1 MKVFGFKFSLFPV
14 TLRWPAGPRDFR
26 LRGPVAAD
34 APIGDAVSAQ
44 PLVAEPW
51 RRGFP
56 ADATPGRGHPGDS
69 TTRGYVKIENFF
81 ASSRR
86 SSVATATVSPSPG
99 FTLVEMLVALAI
111 LAVMMAAI
119 GEIFS
124 LAGHAT
130 RLGQATLKVMA
141 NVRAVQAQLAKDLG
155 NLDTGGYLIIRQQY
169 YAPIWDAGWT
179 GSGTNPS
186 VQYQPG
192 DEVAYGT
199 SYYYCT
205 KQNAAAAANEPGTT
219 GGAPYWTLLNVTLAW
234 TSGTSYTA
242 GEEVVY
248 DGANYL
254 CVQANTAS
262 AANEPGTAGGAPYWS
277 PLPPSWRADQLAFLA
292 DGNFQSR
299 TGDSNGSLVDYV
311 TSNAAAVWYGQL
323 TMSYGSSAPATAEE
337 PYWPQST
344 AVPQTQP
351 PSGEN
356 AGDFYLGRRVLLL
369 VPSVPIVGGYTD
381 AAYSNVTYTGTGT
394 PPTATVV
401 PDPAESAA
409 DITSS
414 RLDIATI
421 TPAAIEA
428 AIASTPSLAT
438 IADDYCYRFASVV
451 TPAAS
456 EVSPGTSTQLIN
468 GYFRMTPIVLPGVP
482 SFSVDV
488 GYMVGGVMTWYGP
501 DANSVTTMTGWSS
514 VGVPNDLGI
523 TGVNALVFD
532 AANRQYWPTALKIS
546 YIVTDPQNRMEGG
559 QVITQII
566 SLPQ

>member
-1 MKVFGFKFSLFPV
+1 MNIFGFKFPVFPV
-14 TLRWPAGPRDFR
+14 TSRRPSGPRDFG
-26 LRGPVAAD
+26 LRGLCAS
-34 APIGDAVSAQ
+34 AV
-44 PLVAEPW
+44 
-51 RRGFP
+51 R
-56 ADATPGRGHPGDS
+56 T
-69 TTRGYVKIENFF
+69 
-81 ASSRR
+81 
-86 SSVATATVSPSPG
+86 G

-155 NLDTGGYLIIRQQY
+155 NLDTGGYLIIRQEN
-169 YAPIWDAGWT
+169 YAPLW
-179 GSGTNPS
+179 NPGGAS
-186 VQYQPG
+186 PGIQYQPG
-192 DEVAYGT
+192 DEVAYGS

-205 KQNAAAAANEPGTT
+205 KANAAAAANQPGT
-219 GGAPYWTLLNVTLAW
+219 GAAWQQYWTPLNITLAW

-254 CVQANTAS
+254 CIQANTAS

-277 PLPPSWRADQLAFLA
+277 PLPPVWRADQLTFLA
-292 DGNFQSR
+292 NGNFQSR
-299 TGDSNGSLVDYV
+299 TGNSTGSLVDYV
-311 TSNAAAVWYGQL
+311 TSSSAAVWYGQL
-323 TMSYGSSAPATAEE
+323 IAQNATTAPTAGSPLV
-337 PYWPQST
+337 YWPQDAAYPSSP
-344 AVPQTQP
+344 AWLVSGDY

-369 VPSVPIVGGYTD
+369 VPSVPPALGAY
-381 AAYSNVTYTGTGT
+381 AAYSNTTFGT
-394 PPTATVV
+394 PASGAVAGESPTY
-401 PDPAESAA
+401 
-409 DITSS
+409 ITSS

-428 AIASTPSLAT
+428 AIASAATYPTLAS
-438 IADDYCYRFASVV
+438 IADAFCYRFASVV

-456 EVSPGTSTQLIN
+456 EVAAGTPTQLIN

-488 GYMVGGVMTWYGP
+488 GYLNATGQLQWYGP
-501 DANSVTTMTGWSS
+501 DALAITAANNPNPTLYPSWPTAFYVSS
-514 VGVPNDLGI
+514 DPDGGSS
-523 TGVNALVFD
+523 LVFTQAD
-532 AANRQYWPTALKIS
+532 RQYWPTALKIT
-546 YIVTDPQNRMEGG
+546 YVVTDPQNRMEGG